1 MKNFVLGLAIVF
13 MVTSL
18 AGCGKKKEEA
28 SSVEGLNGVV
38 SENVVSVSDQ
48 AAGNNV
54 AVVVDNAQALATE
67 AAAPI
72 EDATKSLG
80 ITDKPNGKLIQQALK
95 NAGFYAGKVD
105 GEIGPKT
112 KKAIEVFQ
120 AQNGLK
126 ADGKV
131 GRKTWKALSAHLS
144 RAAEVVNPSA
154 EAQTVGQ

>member
-1 MKNFVLGLAIVF
+1 MRKFVLGLAVVF

-48 AAGNNV
+48 AGNNV
-54 AVVVDNAQALATE
+54 AVVVDNAQAMASE
-67 AAAPI
+67 VAMSVD
-72 EDATKSLG
+72 EATKSAG
-80 ITDKPNGKLIQQALK
+80 NVGKPNGKAIQQALK
-95 NAGFYAGKVD
+95 NAGFYAGKID

-112 KKAIEVFQ
+112 KKAIEAFQ

-131 GRKTWKALSAHLS
+131 GSKTWKALSSHLS
-144 RAAEVVNPSA
+144 KTAEVVNPSA